1 MMGTL
6 HSSQYDAAVST
17 PSQNTS
23 VSLILQYRPTQY
35 TAPYGEQ
42 LEH

>member
-1 MMGTL
+1 MGTL
-6 HSSQYDAAVST
+6 RSSQCDAAVST

-23 VSLILQYRPTQY
+23 VSFILQYRPTQY
-35 TAPYGEQ
+35 TVHYGEQ